1 MSRWVSRQ
9 PAARQRPRNIRSLW
23 ITALSAIVLGA
34 AIVAAI
40 KGQESRRPAEIER
53 AGSAVFPLLTEVE
66 FDTGENTPGR
76 ATVEGTGT
84 VLFGRYVLTAAHAV
98 TQERLEMT
106 VRTPRGDLVLP
117 VMGPRVSERTWLLSG
132 NLRVPLTPVA
142 RDEEADLALF
152 RLPDRTGLASF
163 PYPVGDSETLRLGDP
178 IAVLGADPV
187 AGPLFRPGSVAG
199 LHGSSAIQ
207 SVTRGDRVFL
217 MSLALASGES
227 GAPILAARGG
237 SYELVG
243 VAQGTYIGPRQL
255 AWAIRIGPGLE
266 SLSRQDASDEV
277 RKFVHLCRR
286 TQVAGTAGCAPD
298 GLRAEGMAGPRPSG
312 TPPFTVSVRQK
323 SPLKPPGFRP

>member
-1 MSRWVSRQ
+1 MSE
-9 PAARQRPRNIRSLW
+9 
-23 ITALSAIVLGA
+23 
-34 AIVAAI
+34 
-40 KGQESRRPAEIER
+40 K
-53 AGSAVFPLLTEVE
+53 
-66 FDTGENTPGR
+66 
-76 ATVEGTGT
+76 
-84 VLFGRYVLTAAHAV
+84 
-98 TQERLEMT
+98 
-106 VRTPRGDLVLP
+106 
-117 VMGPRVSERTWLLSG
+117 TWLLSG

-152 RLPDRTGLASF
+152 RLPDRTGLPSF

-187 AGPLFRPGSVAG
+187 AGPIFRPGSVAG
-199 LHGSSAIQ
+199 LHGSAAMQ

-237 SYELVG
+237 SYEMVG

-266 SLSRQDASDEV
+266 SLARRDASDEV
-277 RKFVHLCRR
+277 RRFVRLCRGA
-286 TQVAGTAGCAPD
+286 QVAGTARCAPD
-298 GLRAEGMAGPRPSG
+298 SLRAEGKAGSRPTV
-312 TPPFTVSVRQK
+312 TPPFTVSLRQK